1 MKYEYTYAE
10 LKNEMSVLENTF
22 SIVRLV
28 DPIICRVVHVTLQN
42 DKLIFSPTS
51 PLLSG
56 MEPVTAMRKLYFR
69 THSQVRTGLHQI
81 RMYRKSGIS
90 DYMQIYSVGKY
101 KAYSG
106 DGD

>member
-51 PLLSG
+51 PAIRYGTGHSNAQTVFPHALSG
-56 MEPVTAMRKLYFR
+56 PDRPAPNSNV
-69 THSQVRTGLHQI
+69 
-81 RMYRKSGIS
+81 
-90 DYMQIYSVGKY
+90 
-101 KAYSG
+101 
-106 DGD
+106 

>member
-51 PLLSG
+51 PCYQVWNRSQQAQTVFPHALSG
-56 MEPVTAMRKLYFR
+56 PDRPAPNSNV
-69 THSQVRTGLHQI
+69 
-81 RMYRKSGIS
+81 
-90 DYMQIYSVGKY
+90 
-101 KAYSG
+101 
-106 DGD
+106 